1 MMYASLRGA
10 DGQVLGSVAIDPSAP
25 GGMQGQLAD
34 AMVKLQAQG
43 GLPQNARPP
52 QPAFLPP
59 GPPQPTSQSRPFI
72 CQLRY
77 LTRLSNGQV
86 VWQQRAINCPVG
98 LPPGIY
104 THHHTSL

>member
-1 MMYASLRGA
+1 MMYANLRGA
-10 DGQVLGSVAIDPSAP
+10 DGRVLGSVAIDPSAHNNL
-25 GGMQGQLAD
+25 QSAFAD
-34 AMVKLQAQG
+34 AMVKLQQQG

-52 QPAFLPP
+52 QPTFLPP

-72 CQLRY
+72 CQMRF

-86 VWQQRAINCPVG
+86 TWTTRAINCPVG

-104 THHHTSL
+104 THQHTSI